1 MSLEALSRTMKSID
15 ASADWRA
22 FCHQPPIAKA
32 HDAVSFLLP
41 FTFYDTFYVTFYV
54 PSIGHEC
61 ATMPYL
67 RNRCALFARYMR
79 VVAGLDARCPL
90 FPSGPCVASSV
101 AFDSRVSLE
110 DADARRPSL
119 RRHPSYFWHSLAL
132 AHIVAAVSLSLCPF
146 LRPTPPSLPLSNT
159 GD

>member
-1 MSLEALSRTMKSID
+1 MKSID

-32 HDAVSFLLP
+32 HDAVSS
-41 FTFYDTFYVTFYV
+41 FYV

-79 VVAGLDARCPL
+79 VVA
-90 FPSGPCVASSV
+90 V
-101 AFDSRVSLE
+101 
-110 DADARRPSL
+110 
-119 RRHPSYFWHSLAL
+119 
-132 AHIVAAVSLSLCPF
+132 
-146 LRPTPPSLPLSNT
+146 
-159 GD
+159 